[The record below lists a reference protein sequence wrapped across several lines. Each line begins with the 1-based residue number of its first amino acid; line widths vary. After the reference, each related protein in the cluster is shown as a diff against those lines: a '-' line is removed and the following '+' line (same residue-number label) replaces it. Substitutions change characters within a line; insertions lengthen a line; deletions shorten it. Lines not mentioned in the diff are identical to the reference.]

1 MSTPL
6 GHSPPT
12 SFWVTCYQLVL
23 RFTFD
28 EHSFWFQSTWR
39 QEPPITVEIAL
50 LICLWLP
57 WECSG
62 RFCQLWFLVGWTPCL
77 SLLAVTGTTVYIPSD
92 LRDVADSVTDHH
104 HKANHSE
111 FFLVSQC
118 KYKPIIPWAS
128 LVAQLVMNPPAMQ
141 VTLIGFLG

>member
-1 MSTPL
+1 MNIPSGFKAP
-6 GHSPPT
+6 GDKSPPLQLKLLC
-12 SFWVTCYQLVL
+12 SFV
-23 RFTFD
+23 F
-28 EHSFWFQSTWR
+28 
-39 QEPPITVEIAL
+39 AL

-57 WECSG
+57 WESSG

-92 LRDVADSVTDHH
+92 LRDVADSVTHH
-104 HKANHSE
+104 RHKANHSE

-128 LVAQLVMNPPAMQ
+128 LVAQLVINPPAMQ
-141 VTLIGFLG
+141 VTLIGFLGWEVPLEKE